1 MNMKKFVARK
11 AFPMICAAFITVIIA
26 GCGDDS
32 SNSTPAAPA
41 TTDPVVTPSD
51 TATVDPATNPTDPA
65 TNPTTDPSTPT
76 TDPTDP
82 TTTDPV
88 VTDPTTDPSTNPTDS
103 TTTPTDPTVDPT
115 TPTDPTMTAA
125 GFYRDPAALGLA
137 LAPDTNG
144 FYDVG
149 EIYKAAPADAKIVF
163 VLRHGERE
171 SGLGKESPLTE
182 VGLQQALDVGAKLMS
197 EESFYYG
204 ATDFLRTQT
213 TAAKIAEGRGEASAE
228 VVTMEEINGGYF
240 LTVPSDSLDAMVSK
254 RGGSFKYVA
263 MWCYEQP
270 FPTLLVNLG
279 LPGYFYDLMPRGD
292 QFVNEVVLANLPYW
306 KRVNV
311 LITHDLLTQPLAVYA
326 SNRTID
332 LKTYE
337 SYRWIN
343 YIAGITV
350 VVAADGKVAVLPT
363 RGVER
368 GFLNTR
374 DMVK

>member
-11 AFPMICAAFITVIIA
+11 AFPVICAAFISVVIA

-32 SNSTPAAPA
+32 SNSTPASPE
-41 TTDPVVTPSD
+41 TTNPVVTPTDSSTITPVTD
-51 TATVDPATNPTDPA
+51 PVTDPATTPTDPTVTDPSTDPA
-65 TNPTTDPSTPT
+65 TNPENPGQ
-76 TDPTDP
+76 
-82 TTTDPV
+82 DPV
-88 VTDPTTDPSTNPTDS
+88 VTDPTAPVTNPPAD
-103 TTTPTDPTVDPT
+103 TTVNPS

-125 GFYRDPAALGLA
+125 GFYRDPAAAGLV

-149 EIYKAAPADAKIVF
+149 DIYKAVPADAKIVY
-163 VLRHGERE
+163 VLRHAERE

-182 VGLQQALDVGAKLMS
+182 VGLQQALDVGAKLKS
-197 EESFYYG
+197 DESFYYG

-213 TAAKIAEGRGEASAE
+213 TAAKIAEGRGETTE

-279 LPGYFYDLMPRGD
+279 LPGYFYDLMERGD

-311 LITHDLLTQPLAVYA
+311 LITHDLLTEPLAVYA
-326 SNRTID
+326 SNRTVD

-343 YIAGITV
+343 YIAGVTV
-350 VVAADGKVAVLPT
+350 IVTADNKVVVLPT

>member
-1 MNMKKFVARK
+1 MNMKKFIAGK

-32 SNSTPAAPA
+32 SNSSPTSTTVPEQVTP
-41 TTDPVVTPSD
+41 TDPSTPTDS
-51 TATVDPATNPTDPA
+51 TTNPTTDPA
-65 TNPTTDPSTPT
+65 TNPTTDPA
-76 TDPTDP
+76 
-82 TTTDPV
+82 
-88 VTDPTTDPSTNPTDS
+88 TNPTGPVTNPETPTD
-103 TTTPTDPTVDPT
+103 TATTPTDPVTNPPADTTTTNPS

-125 GFYRDPAALGLA
+125 GFYRNPAAIGLA
-137 LAPDTNG
+137 VSPDTNG

-163 VLRHGERE
+163 VMRHAERE

-182 VGLQQALDVGAKLMS
+182 VGLQQALDVGAKLKS
-197 EESFYYG
+197 DESFYYG

-213 TAAKIAEGRGEASAE
+213 TAAKIAEGRGETTE

-263 MWCYEQP
+263 MWAYEQP

-279 LPGYFYDLMPRGD
+279 LPGYFYDLMERGD

-311 LITHDLLTQPLAVYA
+311 LITHDLLTEPLAVYA
-326 SNRTID
+326 SNRTVD

-343 YIAGITV
+343 YVAGITV
-350 VVAADGKVAVLPT
+350 VVTADGKVAVLPT

>member
-11 AFPMICAAFITVIIA
+11 AFPVICAAFISVVIA

-32 SNSTPAAPA
+32 SNSTPASPE
-41 TTDPVVTPSD
+41 TTNPVVTPTDSSTITPVTD
-51 TATVDPATNPTDPA
+51 PVTDPATTPTDPTVTDPSTDPA
-65 TNPTTDPSTPT
+65 TNPENPGQ
-76 TDPTDP
+76 
-82 TTTDPV
+82 DPV
-88 VTDPTTDPSTNPTDS
+88 VTDPTDPVTNPPADTTVNPSTPA
-103 TTTPTDPTVDPT
+103 
-115 TPTDPTMTAA
+115 DPTMTAA
-125 GFYRDPAALGLA
+125 GFYRDPAAAGLV

-149 EIYKAAPADAKIVF
+149 DIYKAVPADAKIVY
-163 VLRHGERE
+163 VLRHAERE

-182 VGLQQALDVGAKLMS
+182 VGLQQALDVGAKLKS
-197 EESFYYG
+197 DESFYYG

-213 TAAKIAEGRGEASAE
+213 TAAKIAEGRGETTE

-279 LPGYFYDLMPRGD
+279 LPGYFYDLMERGD

-311 LITHDLLTQPLAVYA
+311 LITHDLLTEPLAVYA
-326 SNRTID
+326 SNRTVD

-343 YIAGITV
+343 YIAGVTV
-350 VVAADGKVAVLPT
+350 IVTADNKVVVLPT

>member
-11 AFPMICAAFITVIIA
+11 AFPVICAAFISVVIA

-32 SNSTPAAPA
+32 SNSTPASPE
-41 TTDPVVTPSD
+41 TTNPVVTPTDSSTITPVTD
-51 TATVDPATNPTDPA
+51 PVTDPSTTPTDPTVTDPSTDPA
-65 TNPTTDPSTPT
+65 TNPENPGQ
-76 TDPTDP
+76 
-82 TTTDPV
+82 DPV
-88 VTDPTTDPSTNPTDS
+88 VTDPTDPVTNPPAD
-103 TTTPTDPTVDPT
+103 TTVNPS

-125 GFYRDPAALGLA
+125 GFYRDPAAAGLV

-149 EIYKAAPADAKIVF
+149 DIYKAVPADAKIVY
-163 VLRHGERE
+163 VLRHAERE

-182 VGLQQALDVGAKLMS
+182 VGLQQALDVGAKLKS
-197 EESFYYG
+197 DESFYYG

-213 TAAKIAEGRGEASAE
+213 TAAKIAEGRGETTE

-270 FPTLLVNLG
+270 FPNLLVNLG
-279 LPGYFYDLMPRGD
+279 LPGYFYELMPRGD

-343 YIAGITV
+343 YIAGVTV
-350 VVAADGKVAVLPT
+350 IVTADNKVVVLPT

>member
-11 AFPMICAAFITVIIA
+11 AFPVICAAFISVVIA

-32 SNSTPAAPA
+32 SNSTPASPE
-41 TTDPVVTPSD
+41 TTNPVVTPTDSSTITPVTD
-51 TATVDPATNPTDPA
+51 PVTDPATTPTDPTVTDPSTDPA
-65 TNPTTDPSTPT
+65 TNPENPGQ
-76 TDPTDP
+76 
-82 TTTDPV
+82 DPV
-88 VTDPTTDPSTNPTDS
+88 VTDPTDPVTNPPAD
-103 TTTPTDPTVDPT
+103 TTVNPS

-125 GFYRDPAALGLA
+125 GFYRDPAAAGLV

-149 EIYKAAPADAKIVF
+149 DIYKAVPADAKIVY
-163 VLRHGERE
+163 VLRHAERE

-182 VGLQQALDVGAKLMS
+182 VGLQQALDVGAKLKS
-197 EESFYYG
+197 DESFYYG

-213 TAAKIAEGRGEASAE
+213 TAAKIAEGRGETTE

-270 FPTLLVNLG
+270 FPNLLVNLG
-279 LPGYFYDLMPRGD
+279 LPGYFYELMPRGD
-292 QFVNEVVLANLPYW
+292 QFVNEVILANLPYW
-306 KRVNV
+306 NRVNV
-311 LITHDLLTQPLAVYA
+311 LITHDLLTEPLAVYA
-326 SNRTID
+326 SNRTVD

-343 YIAGITV
+343 YIAGVTV
-350 VVAADGKVAVLPT
+350 IVTADNKVVVLPT

>member
-11 AFPMICAAFITVIIA
+11 AFPMICAAFISVVIA

-32 SNSTPAAPA
+32 SNSTPASPE
-41 TTDPVVTPSD
+41 TTDPVVTPTDSSTTTPVTD
-51 TATVDPATNPTDPA
+51 PVTDPSTTPTDPTVTDPSTDPA
-65 TNPTTDPSTPT
+65 TNPENPGQ
-76 TDPTDP
+76 
-82 TTTDPV
+82 DPV
-88 VTDPTTDPSTNPTDS
+88 VTDPTDPVTNPPAD
-103 TTTPTDPTVDPT
+103 TTVNPSTPTDPS
-115 TPTDPTMTAA
+115 MTAA
-125 GFYRDPAALGLA
+125 GFYRDPAAAGLV

-149 EIYKAAPADAKIVF
+149 DIYKAVPADAKIVY
-163 VLRHGERE
+163 VLRHAERE

-182 VGLQQALDVGAKLMS
+182 VGLQQALDVGAKLKS
-197 EESFYYG
+197 DESFYYG

-213 TAAKIAEGRGEASAE
+213 TAAKIAEGRGETTE

-263 MWCYEQP
+263 MWAYEQP

-279 LPGYFYDLMPRGD
+279 LPGYFYDLMERGD

-311 LITHDLLTQPLAVYA
+311 LITHDLLTEPLAVYA
-326 SNRTID
+326 SNRTVD

-343 YIAGITV
+343 YIAGVTV
-350 VVAADGKVAVLPT
+350 IVTADNKVVVLPT

>member
-11 AFPMICAAFITVIIA
+11 AFPVICAAFISVVIA

-32 SNSTPAAPA
+32 SNSTPASPE
-41 TTDPVVTPSD
+41 TTNPVVTPTDSS
-51 TATVDPATNPTDPA
+51 TITPVTDPVTDPA
-65 TNPTTDPSTPT
+65 
-76 TDPTDP
+76 
-82 TTTDPV
+82 
-88 VTDPTTDPSTNPTDS
+88 
-103 TTTPTDPTVDPT
+103 TTPTDPTVTDPSADPATNPENPGQDPVVTNPTDPVTNPPADT
-115 TPTDPTMTAA
+115 TVNPSTPADPTMTAA
-125 GFYRDPAALGLA
+125 GFYRDPAAAGLV

-149 EIYKAAPADAKIVF
+149 DIYKAVPADAKIVY
-163 VLRHGERE
+163 VLRHAERE

-182 VGLQQALDVGAKLMS
+182 VGLQQALDVGAKLKS
-197 EESFYYG
+197 DESFYYG

-213 TAAKIAEGRGEASAE
+213 TAAKIAEGRGETTE

-279 LPGYFYDLMPRGD
+279 LPGYFYDLMERGD

-311 LITHDLLTQPLAVYA
+311 LITHDLLTEPLAVYA
-326 SNRTID
+326 SNRTVD

-343 YIAGITV
+343 YIAGVTV
-350 VVAADGKVAVLPT
+350 IVTADNKVVVLPT

>member
-11 AFPMICAAFITVIIA
+11 AFPVICSAFISVVIA

-32 SNSTPAAPA
+32 SNSTPASPE
-41 TTDPVVTPSD
+41 TTNPVVTPTDSSTITPVTD
-51 TATVDPATNPTDPA
+51 PVTDPATTPTDPTVTDPSTDPA
-65 TNPTTDPSTPT
+65 TNPENPGQ
-76 TDPTDP
+76 
-82 TTTDPV
+82 DPV
-88 VTDPTTDPSTNPTDS
+88 VTDPTDPVTNPPAD
-103 TTTPTDPTVDPT
+103 TTANPS

-125 GFYRDPAALGLA
+125 GFYRDPAAAGLV

-149 EIYKAAPADAKIVF
+149 DIYKAVPADAKIVY
-163 VLRHGERE
+163 VLRHAERE

-182 VGLQQALDVGAKLMS
+182 VGLQQALDVGAKLKS
-197 EESFYYG
+197 DESFYYG

-213 TAAKIAEGRGEASAE
+213 TAAKIAEGRGETTE

-279 LPGYFYDLMPRGD
+279 LPGYFYDLMERGD

-311 LITHDLLTQPLAVYA
+311 LITHDLLTEPLAVYA
-326 SNRTID
+326 SNRTVD

-343 YIAGITV
+343 YIAGVTV
-350 VVAADGKVAVLPT
+350 IVTADNKVVVLPT

>member
-1 MNMKKFVARK
+1 MNMKKFIACK
-11 AFPMICAAFITVIIA
+11 AFPVICAAFISVVIA

-41 TTDPVVTPSD
+41 TTDPVVTPTD
-51 TATVDPATNPTDPA
+51 TSTTNPVTDPVTDPTTDPA
-65 TNPTTDPSTPT
+65 TNPTTDPT
-76 TDPTDP
+76 TDPTTNP
-82 TTTDPV
+82 ENPGTDPV
-88 VTDPTTDPSTNPTDS
+88 VTDPTTNPETNPPAD
-103 TTTPTDPTVDPT
+103 TTTTNPS

-125 GFYRDPAALGLA
+125 GYYRNPAAIGLA
-137 LAPDTNG
+137 VAPDTNG

-163 VLRHGERE
+163 VLRHAERE
-171 SGLGKESPLTE
+171 SGLGKESPLTA
-182 VGLQQALDVGAKLMS
+182 VGEQQALDVGAKLAS
-197 EESFYYG
+197 DESFYYG
-204 ATDFLRTQT
+204 STDFLRTQT
-213 TAAKIAEGRGEASAE
+213 TAKNIATGRGEGSAE
-228 VVTMEEINGGYF
+228 VVTMDEINGGYF

-270 FPTLLVNLG
+270 FPNLLVNLG
-279 LPGYFYDLMPRGD
+279 LPGYFYELMPRGD
-292 QFVNEVVLANLPYW
+292 QFVSEVVLANLPYW

-326 SNRTID
+326 SNRTVD

-343 YIAGITV
+343 YVAGITV
-350 VVAADGKVAVLPT
+350 VVTADNKVAVLPT

>member
-1 MNMKKFVARK
+1 MNMKKFIAGK
-11 AFPMICAAFITVIIA
+11 AFPMICAVFITVIIA

-32 SNSTPAAPA
+32 SNSTKAPVD
-41 TTDPVVTPSD
+41 DPTPMVTPSD
-51 TATVDPATNPTDPA
+51 TASTNPSTNPSDPSTNPTTDPATDPATNPTDPV
-65 TNPTTDPSTPT
+65 TNPE
-76 TDPTDP
+76 
-82 TTTDPV
+82 
-88 VTDPTTDPSTNPTDS
+88 
-103 TTTPTDPTVDPT
+103 TPTDTATTPADPVT
-115 TPTDPTMTAA
+115 NPPADTTMTNPSTPTDPTMTAA
-125 GFYRDPAALGLA
+125 GFYRNPAAIGLA
-137 LAPDTNG
+137 VSPDTNG

-163 VLRHGERE
+163 VLRHAERE
-171 SGLGKESPLTE
+171 SGLGKESPLTA
-182 VGLQQALDVGAKLMS
+182 VGEQQALDVGAKLAS
-197 EESFYYG
+197 DESFYYG
-204 ATDFLRTQT
+204 STDFLRTQT
-213 TAAKIAEGRGEASAE
+213 TAKNIATGRGEGSAE
-228 VVTMEEINGGYF
+228 VVTMDEINGGYF

-270 FPTLLVNLG
+270 FPNLLVNLG
-279 LPGYFYDLMPRGD
+279 LPGYFYELMPRGD
-292 QFVNEVVLANLPYW
+292 QFVNEVILASLPYW

-343 YIAGITV
+343 YVAGITV
-350 VVAADGKVAVLPT
+350 VVTADGKVAVLPT

>member
-11 AFPMICAAFITVIIA
+11 AFPVICAAFISVVIA

-32 SNSTPAAPA
+32 SNSTPASPE
-41 TTDPVVTPSD
+41 TTNPVVTP
-51 TATVDPATNPTDPA
+51 TASSTITPVTDPVTDPATTPTDPTVTDPSTDPA
-65 TNPTTDPSTPT
+65 TNPENPGQ
-76 TDPTDP
+76 
-82 TTTDPV
+82 DPV
-88 VTDPTTDPSTNPTDS
+88 VTDPTDPVTNPPAD
-103 TTTPTDPTVDPT
+103 TTVNPS

-125 GFYRDPAALGLA
+125 GFYRDPAAAGLV

-149 EIYKAAPADAKIVF
+149 DIYKAVPADAKIVY
-163 VLRHGERE
+163 VLRHAERE

-182 VGLQQALDVGAKLMS
+182 VGLQQALDVGAKLKS
-197 EESFYYG
+197 DESFYYG

-213 TAAKIAEGRGEASAE
+213 TAAKIAEGRGETTE

-279 LPGYFYDLMPRGD
+279 LPGYFYDLMERGD

-311 LITHDLLTQPLAVYA
+311 LITHDLLTEPLAVYA
-326 SNRTID
+326 SNRTVD

-343 YIAGITV
+343 YIAGVTV
-350 VVAADGKVAVLPT
+350 IVTADNKVVVLPT

>member
-11 AFPMICAAFITVIIA
+11 AFPVICAAFISVVIA

-32 SNSTPAAPA
+32 SNSTPASPE
-41 TTDPVVTPSD
+41 TTNPVVTPTDSSTITPVTD
-51 TATVDPATNPTDPA
+51 PVTDPATTPTDPTVTDPSTDPA
-65 TNPTTDPSTPT
+65 TNPENPGQ
-76 TDPTDP
+76 
-82 TTTDPV
+82 DPV
-88 VTDPTTDPSTNPTDS
+88 VTDPTDPVTNPPAD
-103 TTTPTDPTVDPT
+103 TTVNPS

-125 GFYRDPAALGLA
+125 GFYRDPAAAGLV

-149 EIYKAAPADAKIVF
+149 DIYKAVPADAKIVY
-163 VLRHGERE
+163 VLRHAERE

-182 VGLQQALDVGAKLMS
+182 VGLQQALDVGAKLKS
-197 EESFYYG
+197 DESFYYG

-213 TAAKIAEGRGEASAE
+213 TAAKIAEGCGETTE

-279 LPGYFYDLMPRGD
+279 LPGYFYDLMERGD

-311 LITHDLLTQPLAVYA
+311 LITHDLLTEPLAVYA
-326 SNRTID
+326 SNRTVD

-343 YIAGITV
+343 YIAGVTV
-350 VVAADGKVAVLPT
+350 IVTADNKVVVLPT

>member
-11 AFPMICAAFITVIIA
+11 AFPVICAAFISVVIA

-32 SNSTPAAPA
+32 SNSTPASPE
-41 TTDPVVTPSD
+41 TTNPVVTPTDSSTITPVTD
-51 TATVDPATNPTDPA
+51 PVTDPATTPTDPIVTDPSTDPA
-65 TNPTTDPSTPT
+65 TNPENPGQ
-76 TDPTDP
+76 
-82 TTTDPV
+82 DPV
-88 VTDPTTDPSTNPTDS
+88 VTDPTDPVTNPPADTTVNPSTPA
-103 TTTPTDPTVDPT
+103 
-115 TPTDPTMTAA
+115 DPTMTAA
-125 GFYRDPAALGLA
+125 GFYRDPAAAGLV

-149 EIYKAAPADAKIVF
+149 DIYKAVPADAKIVY
-163 VLRHGERE
+163 VLRHAERE

-182 VGLQQALDVGAKLMS
+182 VGLQQALDVGAKLKS
-197 EESFYYG
+197 DESFYYG

-213 TAAKIAEGRGEASAE
+213 TAAKIAEGRGETTE

-279 LPGYFYDLMPRGD
+279 LPGYFYDLMERGD

-311 LITHDLLTQPLAVYA
+311 LITHDLLTEPLAVYA
-326 SNRTID
+326 SNRTVD

-343 YIAGITV
+343 YIAGVTV
-350 VVAADGKVAVLPT
+350 IVTADNKVVVLPT

>member
-11 AFPMICAAFITVIIA
+11 AFPVICAAFISVVIA

-32 SNSTPAAPA
+32 SNSTPASPE
-41 TTDPVVTPSD
+41 TTNPVVTPTDSSTITPVTD
-51 TATVDPATNPTDPA
+51 PVTDPATTPTDPTVTDPSTDPA
-65 TNPTTDPSTPT
+65 TNPENPGQ
-76 TDPTDP
+76 
-82 TTTDPV
+82 DPV
-88 VTDPTTDPSTNPTDS
+88 VTDPTDPVTNPPAD
-103 TTTPTDPTVDPT
+103 TTANPS

-125 GFYRDPAALGLA
+125 GFYRDPAAAGLV

-149 EIYKAAPADAKIVF
+149 DIYKAVPADAKIVY
-163 VLRHGERE
+163 VLRHAERE

-182 VGLQQALDVGAKLMS
+182 VGLQQALDVGAKLKS
-197 EESFYYG
+197 DESFYYG

-213 TAAKIAEGRGEASAE
+213 TAAKIAEGRGETTE

-279 LPGYFYDLMPRGD
+279 LPGYFYDLMERCD

-311 LITHDLLTQPLAVYA
+311 LITHDLLTEPLAVYA
-326 SNRTID
+326 SNRTVD

-343 YIAGITV
+343 YIAGVTV
-350 VVAADGKVAVLPT
+350 IVTADNKVVVLPT

>member
-11 AFPMICAAFITVIIA
+11 AFPVICAAFISVVIA

-32 SNSTPAAPA
+32 SNSTPASPE
-41 TTDPVVTPSD
+41 TTNPVVTPTDSSTITPVTD
-51 TATVDPATNPTDPA
+51 PVTDPATTPTDPTVTDPSTDPA
-65 TNPTTDPSTPT
+65 TNPENPGQ
-76 TDPTDP
+76 
-82 TTTDPV
+82 DPV
-88 VTDPTTDPSTNPTDS
+88 VTDPTDPVTNPPAD
-103 TTTPTDPTVDPT
+103 TTVNPS

-125 GFYRDPAALGLA
+125 GFYRDPAAAGLV

-149 EIYKAAPADAKIVF
+149 DIYKAVPADAKIVY
-163 VLRHGERE
+163 VLRHAERE

-182 VGLQQALDVGAKLMS
+182 VGLQQALDVGAKLKS
-197 EESFYYG
+197 DESFYYG

-213 TAAKIAEGRGEASAE
+213 TAAKIAEGRGETTE

-279 LPGYFYDLMPRGD
+279 LPGYFYDLMERGD

-311 LITHDLLTQPLAVYA
+311 LITHDLLTEPLAVYA
-326 SNRTID
+326 SNRTVD

-343 YIAGITV
+343 YIAGVTV
-350 VVAADGKVAVLPT
+350 IVTADNKVVVLPT

>member
-11 AFPMICAAFITVIIA
+11 AFPVICAAFISVVIA

-32 SNSTPAAPA
+32 SNSTPASPE
-41 TTDPVVTPSD
+41 TTNPVVTPTDSSTITPVTD
-51 TATVDPATNPTDPA
+51 PVTDPATTPTDPTVTDPSTDPA
-65 TNPTTDPSTPT
+65 TNPENPGQ
-76 TDPTDP
+76 
-82 TTTDPV
+82 DPV
-88 VTDPTTDPSTNPTDS
+88 VTDPTDPVTNPPAD
-103 TTTPTDPTVDPT
+103 TTANPS

-125 GFYRDPAALGLA
+125 GFYRDPAAAGLV

-149 EIYKAAPADAKIVF
+149 DIYKAVPADAKIVY
-163 VLRHGERE
+163 VLRHAERE

-182 VGLQQALDVGAKLMS
+182 VGLQQALDVGAKLKS
-197 EESFYYG
+197 DESFYYG

-213 TAAKIAEGRGEASAE
+213 TAAKIAEGRGETTE

-279 LPGYFYDLMPRGD
+279 LPGYFYDLMERGD

-311 LITHDLLTQPLAVYA
+311 LITHDLLTEPLAVYA
-326 SNRTID
+326 SNRTVD

-343 YIAGITV
+343 YIAGVTV
-350 VVAADGKVAVLPT
+350 IVTADNKVVVLPT

>member
-11 AFPMICAAFITVIIA
+11 AFPVICAAFISVVIA

-32 SNSTPAAPA
+32 SNSTPASPE
-41 TTDPVVTPSD
+41 TTNPVVTPTDSSTTTPVTD
-51 TATVDPATNPTDPA
+51 PVTDPSTTPTDPTVTDPSTDPA
-65 TNPTTDPSTPT
+65 TNPENPGQ
-76 TDPTDP
+76 
-82 TTTDPV
+82 DPV
-88 VTDPTTDPSTNPTDS
+88 VTDPTDPVTNPPAD
-103 TTTPTDPTVDPT
+103 TTVNPS

-125 GFYRDPAALGLA
+125 GFYRDPAAAGLV

-149 EIYKAAPADAKIVF
+149 DIYKAVPADAKIVY
-163 VLRHGERE
+163 VLRHAERE

-182 VGLQQALDVGAKLMS
+182 VGLQQALDVGAKLKS
-197 EESFYYG
+197 DESFYYG

-213 TAAKIAEGRGEASAE
+213 TAAKIAEGRGETTE

-270 FPTLLVNLG
+270 FPNLLVNLG
-279 LPGYFYDLMPRGD
+279 LPGYFYELMPRGD

-343 YIAGITV
+343 YIAGVTV
-350 VVAADGKVAVLPT
+350 IVTADNKVVVLPT

>member
-11 AFPMICAAFITVIIA
+11 AFPVICAAFISVVIA

-32 SNSTPAAPA
+32 SNSTPASPE
-41 TTDPVVTPSD
+41 TTNPVVTPTDSSTITPVTD
-51 TATVDPATNPTDPA
+51 PVTDPATTPTDPTVTDPLTDPA
-65 TNPTTDPSTPT
+65 TNPENPGQ
-76 TDPTDP
+76 
-82 TTTDPV
+82 DPV
-88 VTDPTTDPSTNPTDS
+88 VTDPTDPVTNPPAD
-103 TTTPTDPTVDPT
+103 TTVNPS

-125 GFYRDPAALGLA
+125 GFYRDPAAAGLV

-149 EIYKAAPADAKIVF
+149 DIYKAVPADAKIVY
-163 VLRHGERE
+163 VLRHAERE

-182 VGLQQALDVGAKLMS
+182 VGLQQALDVGAKLKS
-197 EESFYYG
+197 DESFYYG

-213 TAAKIAEGRGEASAE
+213 TAAKIAEGRGETTE

-279 LPGYFYDLMPRGD
+279 LPGYFYDLMERGD

-311 LITHDLLTQPLAVYA
+311 LITHDLLTEPLAVYA
-326 SNRTID
+326 SNRTVD

-343 YIAGITV
+343 YIAGVTV
-350 VVAADGKVAVLPT
+350 IVTADNKVVVLPT